1 MSSDSS
7 GASQAL
13 ADFLAGRAKAERVV
27 AEVADACYRRGARRE
42 SAREALRPVLDV
54 IERAAPG
61 VVELARTEGGAGFD
75 IRLAERPF
83 PKQYEA
89 ELRQAA
95 ATALAGMGGSGGL
108 GTASGG
114 EPGLL
119 ARMLRAVRR
128 LFSAST

>member
-7 GASQAL
+7 AASQAL
-13 ADFLAGRAKAERVV
+13 SDFLAGRAKAERVV
-27 AEVADACYRRGARRE
+27 AAVAEACYRRGARQE
-42 SAREALRPVLDV
+42 SARATLRPVLEV

-95 ATALAGMGGSGGL
+95 ATVLAGMEGSGGSV
-108 GTASGG
+108 TSPSK
-114 EPGLL
+114 PGLW
-119 ARMLRAVRR
+119 ARMIRAVRR
-128 LFSAST
+128 LLNAST

>member
-13 ADFLAGRAKAERVV
+13 ADFLAGRTKAERVV

-95 ATALAGMGGSGGL
+95 AAALVAMGGSGGL
-108 GTASGG
+108 ETAPGG
-114 EPGLL
+114 EPGLWG
-119 ARMLRAVRR
+119 RMLRAVRR

>member
-13 ADFLAGRAKAERVV
+13 ADFLAGRAKAEQVV
-27 AEVADACYRRGARRE
+27 AAVAEACYRRGARQE
-42 SAREALRPVLDV
+42 SARATLRPVLEV

-95 ATALAGMGGSGGL
+95 AAALAGMGGNRGLETAPGESGLWG
-108 GTASGG
+108 
-114 EPGLL
+114 
-119 ARMLRAVRR
+119 RVLRAVRR
-128 LFSAST
+128 LFSAPT

>member
-7 GASQAL
+7 DASQAL

-27 AEVADACYRRGARRE
+27 AAVAEACYRRGARQE
-42 SAREALRPVLDV
+42 SARTALRPVLDV

-95 ATALAGMGGSGGL
+95 AAVLAGMEDSGGSVPAL
-108 GTASGG
+108 G
-114 EPGLL
+114 EPGLWG
-119 ARMLRAVRR
+119 RMIRAVRR
-128 LFSAST
+128 LLNAST

>member
-7 GASQAL
+7 AASQAL

-27 AEVADACYRRGARRE
+27 AAVAEACYRRGARQE
-42 SAREALRPVLDV
+42 AARASLRPVLDV

-95 ATALAGMGGSGGL
+95 ATVLAGMEGSGGSV
-108 GTASGG
+108 TAPGA
-114 EPGLL
+114 PGLW
-119 ARMLRAVRR
+119 ARMIRAVRR
-128 LFSAST
+128 LLNAST

>member
-1 MSSDSS
+1 MSSDV
-7 GASQAL
+7 ARQAL
-13 ADFLAGRAKAERVV
+13 AEFLAGRAKAERVV
-27 AEVADACYRRGARRE
+27 ATVAEAYYRSGARRD
-42 SAREALRPVLDV
+42 SGREALRPVLDV

-61 VVELARTEGGAGFD
+61 VVALGRTEGGAGFD

-95 ATALAGMGGSGGL
+95 AAALAGMGGRGVE
-108 GTASGG
+108 TEPGG
-114 EPGLL
+114 EPGRGLL
-119 ARMLRAVRR
+119 GRMLRAVRR

>member
-1 MSSDSS
+1 MSSDV
-7 GASQAL
+7 ARQAL
-13 ADFLAGRAKAERVV
+13 AEFLAGRAKAERVV
-27 AEVADACYRRGARRE
+27 AAVAEACYRSGARRD
-42 SAREALRPVLDV
+42 SGREALRPVLDV

-61 VVELARTEGGAGFD
+61 VVALARTEGGAGFD

-95 ATALAGMGGSGGL
+95 AAALADMGEHGRVE
-108 GTASGG
+108 TAPAG

-119 ARMLRAVRR
+119 GRMLRAVRR

>member
-1 MSSDSS
+1 MYS
-7 GASQAL
+7 AVARRAL

-27 AEVADACYRRGARRE
+27 AAVADACYRRGARRE
-42 SAREALRPVLDV
+42 AAREALRPVLDV

-61 VVELARTEGGAGFD
+61 VVDLARIEGGAGFA

>member
-7 GASQAL
+7 GARQTL

-27 AEVADACYRRGARRE
+27 AVVAGTYFRRGARGDSVRE
-42 SAREALRPVLDV
+42 GLQPVLDV

-83 PKQYEA
+83 PKQYEV

-95 ATALAGMGGSGGL
+95 AAALSRMGGGG
-108 GTASGG
+108 GSERGPVV
-114 EPGLL
+114 EPGLWG
-119 ARMLRAVRR
+119 RMVRAVRR

>member
-1 MSSDSS
+1 M
-7 GASQAL
+7 
-13 ADFLAGRAKAERVV
+13 V
-27 AEVADACYRRGARRE
+27 AVVADACYRRGARRE

-61 VVELARTEGGAGFD
+61 VVELARIEGGAGFA

-95 ATALAGMGGSGGL
+95 AAALAGMGGGGEL
-108 GTASGG
+108 ETAPGG
-114 EPGLL
+114 EPGLWG
-119 ARMLRAVRR
+119 RMLRVVRR

>member
-1 MSSDSS
+1 MSSDV
-7 GASQAL
+7 ARQAL
-13 ADFLAGRAKAERVV
+13 ADFLEGRAKAERVV
-27 AEVADACYRRGARRE
+27 AAVAEACYRSGARRD
-42 SAREALRPVLDV
+42 SVREGLRPVLDV

-61 VVELARTEGGAGFD
+61 VVALARTEGGAGFD

-95 ATALAGMGGSGGL
+95 AAALAGMGGRGSVETAPGG
-108 GTASGG
+108 A
-114 EPGLL
+114 PGLL
-119 ARMLRAVRR
+119 GRMLRAVRR

>member
-1 MSSDSS
+1 MSSDVVR
-7 GASQAL
+7 QAL

-27 AEVADACYRRGARRE
+27 AAVAEAYYRSGARLNSVRE
-42 SAREALRPVLDV
+42 GLRPVLDV

-61 VVELARTEGGAGFD
+61 VVALARTEGGAGFD

-95 ATALAGMGGSGGL
+95 ALALAGMGGRGGME
-108 GTASGG
+108 TAPGG

-119 ARMLRAVRR
+119 GRMLRAVRR
-128 LFSAST
+128 LFSASS

>member
-1 MSSDSS
+1 MSLDV
-7 GASQAL
+7 AREAL
-13 ADFLAGRAKAERVV
+13 AEFLAGRAKPERVV
-27 AEVADACYRRGARRE
+27 AAVAEACYRRGARGDSVR
-42 SAREALRPVLDV
+42 AGLRPVLDV

-61 VVELARTEGGAGFD
+61 VVALARTEGGAGFD

-83 PKQYEA
+83 PREYEA

-95 ATALAGMGGSGGL
+95 AAALAGIGGRVAVE
-108 GTASGG
+108 TAPGG

-119 ARMLRAVRR
+119 GRMLRAVRR